1 MAKHSHDI
9 GWLAGL
15 VYFTQ
20 GALGITGVALPLF
33 LRDLKWQVSEITTV
47 ASIAA
52 IPWTLKIIYGLL
64 SDCFPL
70 LGFRRKSYLM
80 LFACISALGW
90 LLLVFLP
97 SDKKWIILSLLCAN
111 LGFAA
116 TDVITDGLIVE
127 HSRGMSSYLYQSIAW
142 GTRSLGAIIS
152 GITGGWLAE
161 HWRAQ
166 DVFLLT
172 VFLPLPVLFF
182 ASKIV
187 EKRMER
193 GPFHSV
199 LEPLKRCTAILM
211 LPNLRWFLLLLFI
224 TTLSSSFGVPFFFYM
239 RETLGFRETFLGA
252 LVSLG
257 WLGAVIASLVYAK
270 WLSKISP
277 KVTLRIAITLNSLNI
292 LSTLLISDTQ
302 SAFILIFIGGML
314 SCITLLPIMSVSA
327 MLTHHSGVEG
337 SLFAVLMSIFN
348 LGQICFG
355 FLGGKLYPFTGLY
368 PLIWVTGVVSLL
380 GLLVVE
386 KLQFT
391 HPPHSN
397 EMPGADT

>member
-1 MAKHSHDI
+1 MAKHSRDI
-9 GWLAGL
+9 GLLAGL

-20 GALGITGVALPLF
+20 GALGITGIALPLF
-33 LRDLKWQVSEITTV
+33 LRDLNWQVSEITTV

-52 IPWTLKIIYGLL
+52 IPWTLKILYGLL

-70 LGFRRKSYLM
+70 FGYRRKSYLM
-80 LFACISALGW
+80 LFACFSALGW
-90 LLLVFLP
+90 LLLVLLP
-97 SDKKWIILSLLCAN
+97 SDKKWILLSLLFAN

-127 HSRGMSSYLYQSIAW
+127 HSRGMSSHLYQSIAW

-161 HWRAQ
+161 HWPAK
-166 DVFLLT
+166 DVFLIT
-172 VFLPLPVLFF
+172 VFLPLPVLLF
-182 ASKIV
+182 ASRLV

-199 LEPLKRCTAILM
+199 LEPLKRCVSILM
-211 LPNLRWFLLLLFI
+211 LPNIRWFLLLLFI
-224 TTLSSSFGVPFFFYM
+224 ATLSSSFGVPFFFHM
-239 RETLGFRETFLGA
+239 KESLGFKETFLGA

-257 WLGAVIASLVYAK
+257 WTGAVIASVVYGK

-277 KVTLRIAITLNSLNI
+277 KVTLRIAIALNSVNI

-302 SAFILIFIGGML
+302 SAFFIIFIGGMM
-314 SCITLLPIMSVSA
+314 SCFTLLPIMSFSA

-348 LGQICFG
+348 LGQILFG
-355 FLGGKLYPFTGLY
+355 FLGGKLYPYTGLY
-368 PLIWVTGVVSLL
+368 PLIWVTGILSLL

-386 KLQFT
+386 RLQFT
-391 HPPHSN
+391 LPPHS
-397 EMPGADT
+397 EEATGTAA

>member
-1 MAKHSHDI
+1 MARHSRDI
-9 GWLAGL
+9 GVLAGL

-20 GALGITGVALPLF
+20 GALGISGIALPLF
-33 LRDLKWQVSEITTV
+33 LRDLHWQVSEITTV

-52 IPWTLKIIYGLL
+52 IPWIFKIIYGLL

-70 LGFRRKSYLM
+70 FGFRRKSYLI

-90 LLLVFLP
+90 LLLVLLP
-97 SDKKWIILSLLCAN
+97 SDKKWILLSLFFAN

-127 HSRGMSSYLYQSIAW
+127 HSRGMSSHLYQSIAW

-152 GITGGWLAE
+152 GIAGGWLAE
-161 HWRAQ
+161 HWPAK
-166 DVFLLT
+166 DVFLIT
-172 VFLPLPVLFF
+172 VFLPLPVLLF
-182 ASKIV
+182 ASRIV

-193 GPFHSV
+193 GPFGSV
-199 LEPLKRCTAILM
+199 LEPLKRCTKILL
-211 LPNLRWFLLLLFI
+211 LPNLRWFLLLLFT

-239 RETLGFRETFLGA
+239 KETLGFKETFLGA

-257 WLGAVIASLVYAK
+257 WLGAVIASLVYGK

-277 KVTLRIAITLNSLNI
+277 KLTLRIAITLNSLNI

-337 SLFAVLMSIFN
+337 SLFAVLMSVFN
-348 LGQICFG
+348 LGQILFG

-368 PLIWVTGVVSLL
+368 PLIWVSGIVSLL
-380 GLLVVE
+380 GLWVVE
-386 KLQFT
+386 RLQFT
-391 HPPHSN
+391 HPLHGQ
-397 EMPGADT
+397 EAAGAAP